1 MDPLPPRL
9 NEAAAGVAAA
19 VVVVDPKGELLVAG
33 APNME
38 LPKVAVVETALLG
51 AARLFVLVVAPLL
64 GQLAKVDATEVV
76 VVPDPKTNGL
86 DVVVGRASGFFSPP
100 KLKTIGLAVVM
111 ELEVLTT
118 LLDMLLVE
126 VLTEMPKIWPTLV
139 PVVTA
144 GTEAA
149 GAAGTAGP
157 WPKKKA
163 PGPVA
168 GFPKAPLPK
177 LKVDAGF
184 GPVVAAGAGL
194 ALKVVVVE
202 VAADVAALE
211 KPPKLRAGLLLLVVL
226 LAALEMAPD
235 PKLKLGLAGG
245 AEVVPV
251 ELDTTDE
258 EAAAGAPKLNRAG
271 AAVTALLVGVL
282 VAFEVVGALNTN
294 WLTGDG
300 STAAATGGGTET
312 LLDSAGPAAGAGA
325 GAGASLLSILKVTA
339 FGCSTLPMPNEKAG
353 FAGSCGFLPS
363 ATSLAA
369 VA

>member
-1 MDPLPPRL
+1 MPPRL

-157 WPKKKA
+157 WPRRRH
-163 PGPVA
+163 PG
-168 GFPKAPLPK
+168 
-177 LKVDAGF
+177 
-184 GPVVAAGAGL
+184 
-194 ALKVVVVE
+194 
-202 VAADVAALE
+202 
-211 KPPKLRAGLLLLVVL
+211 R
-226 LAALEMAPD
+226 
-235 PKLKLGLAGG
+235 
-245 AEVVPV
+245 
-251 ELDTTDE
+251 
-258 EAAAGAPKLNRAG
+258 
-271 AAVTALLVGVL
+271 
-282 VAFEVVGALNTN
+282 
-294 WLTGDG
+294 
-300 STAAATGGGTET
+300 S
-312 LLDSAGPAAGAGA
+312 PA
-325 GAGASLLSILKVTA
+325 SPRRRFRS
-339 FGCSTLPMPNEKAG
+339 
-353 FAGSCGFLPS
+353 
-363 ATSLAA
+363 
-369 VA
+369 